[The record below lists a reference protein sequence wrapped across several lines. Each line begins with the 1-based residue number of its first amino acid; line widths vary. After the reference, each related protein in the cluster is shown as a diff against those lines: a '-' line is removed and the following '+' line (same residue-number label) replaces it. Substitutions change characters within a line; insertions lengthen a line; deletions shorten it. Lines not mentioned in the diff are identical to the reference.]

1 MRKDYQILQ
10 YFLPSILTIL
20 ADLMTFLICQPCQV
34 VFGMATCF
42 LRLFISA
49 DLQYQQ
55 SRLTTEKN
63 DVIIQ
68 VLQEV
73 LFALL
78 RRSFNRLVLD
88 HEVRTLQETDLFT
101 HIKIYCALQ
110 MLNVK
115 QKLNRSSL

>member
-1 MRKDYQILQ
+1 
-10 YFLPSILTIL
+10 
-20 ADLMTFLICQPCQV
+20 
-34 VFGMATCF
+34 MATCF

-110 MLNVK
+110 MLNVE